1 MRAELDVMILMAI
14 VQLNAKRIHSIMVVL
29 LQQVNA
35 WRTPIRIGAVCNL
48 LASEERQS
56 FFVVDAET
64 PFLLRIWR

>member
-64 PFLLRIWR
+64 PFLLRIW

>member
-1 MRAELDVMILMAI
+1 MILMAM

-64 PFLLRIWR
+64 PFLLRIW